1 MHREETVEDVTKIDS
16 ADHAARRAKWDVRY
30 VRLAKH
36 ISDWSKDPNA
46 KVGAVVSNSSL
57 GRVVGLG
64 INGFPMNIED
74 DKTRLSDKKLK
85 LNMVLHAEQNAI
97 LSSGRDSSG
106 GNIYVY
112 GKPVCNHCAAL
123 IIQAGI
129 DRVIA
134 ARPKPESENESDW
147 DIKGRLA
154 LEMFS
159 EANVRFTEIDE
170 AWLGD

>member
-1 MHREETVEDVTKIDS
+1 MKDDLV
-16 ADHAARRAKWDVRY
+16 ADHAARREKWDARY
-30 VRLAKH
+30 VRLAQH
-36 ISDWSKDPNA
+36 ISEWSKDPSA
-46 KVGAVVSNSSL
+46 KVGAVISNSKL

-74 DKTRLSDKKLK
+74 DTRLSDKIVKLD
-85 LNMVLHAEQNAI
+85 MVLHAEQNAI
-97 LSSGRDSSG
+97 LSASRDAVG

-134 ARPKPESENESDW
+134 SEPKAEADGESSW
-147 DIKGRLA
+147 DTKGRLA
-154 LEMFS
+154 LQMFE
-159 EANVRFTEIDE
+159 EANVRFTPIHQG
-170 AWLGD
+170 WLAE